1 MAKLRIAQ
9 SFKEKDLN
17 RSVYSLD
24 QNKITTFMQGLN
36 IPVKFEKMMPKDSF
50 TVDYRS
56 MIESMPLEGRQFNDW
71 KLRIMLFQSD
81 LANYY
86 SWMDNNSRLSS
97 VELKNKRHHTISS
110 WTFAGVNQSVY
121 QTVMGLLYP
130 EVTENGT
137 SVIQN
142 MRAKLSVFLGVD
154 VASEVGDNAQKNL
167 GVQPNS
173 LLDHI
178 EIPVGY
184 IQPFAN
190 VADDYST
197 VGQNFNADF
206 ILCYLDAV
214 RNYLV
219 NNQLESVPYFVPY
232 LPVLSSAGA
241 TTGRIKSYIG
251 SINLKAIDW
260 YLKSLRMQDDGV
272 DILKFMFDGGTL
284 SGDAVLHVPQIAT
297 WLCCLR
303 FGGLFLAQYERDML
317 NSLLYNVDTTDINVD
332 ISNGSFSINQ
342 LRLKNREQLRQD
354 RFDVSGGR
362 WKNLLRTVWGVDD
375 NSQMDIPRIVGASS
389 YYLSAKSV
397 MSQSNTEREEV
408 VDGETVSKGS
418 ALGQMAGV
426 FNTNDLN
433 THKFKVYTSNHSI
446 FFAIASI
453 VPDVVYCNGLGKY
466 LDKISF
472 DDEYYPQ
479 FDQIG
484 FEDVPRFRYN
494 ALPSKNPE
502 TGRFIF
508 DREGFFKPVGK
519 NIAFIELISNVN
531 RCHGKFSGDAYFGS
545 WVLRREFIETTPAG
559 VERPV
564 DRVTSY
570 VNPLE
575 WQYPFIAQGADNPN
589 FIFQIGF
596 DIRAVR
602 SKGKYFMPTLG
613 K

>member
-17 RSVYSLD
+17 RSVYSLN
-24 QNKITTFMQGLN
+24 QNKITTLMQGLN

-97 VELKNKRHHTISS
+97 AELKNKRHHTFSS
-110 WTFAGVNQSVY
+110 WNFVSSSTVY
-121 QTVMGLLYP
+121 ETVKGILYP
-130 EVTENGT
+130 EVTDSGT
-137 SVIQN
+137 STLVN
-142 MRAKLSVFLGVD
+142 MQKKMSVFGGNSSATVPSSVLLKRL
-154 VASEVGDNAQKNL
+154 S
-167 GVQPNS
+167 VQPNS

-184 IQPFAN
+184 FQPFQD
-190 VADDYST
+190 VTDDFDT

-219 NNQLESVPYFVPY
+219 NNQLDSVPYFVPY
-232 LPVLSSAGA
+232 LPVLNANG
-241 TTGRIKSYIG
+241 TTKDEFRTYIG
-251 SINLKAIDW
+251 SIPLKAIDW
-260 YLKSLRMQDDGV
+260 YLRQLRMQDNGV
-272 DILKFMFDGGTL
+272 DILKFMFDTRYKT
-284 SGDAVLHVPQIAT
+284 DPEAVINVPAMAT
-297 WLCCLR
+297 WLCTLR

-342 LRLKNREQLRQD
+342 FRLKNREQLLQD

-362 WKNLLRTVWGVDD
+362 WKNLLRTVWGVED

-397 MSQSNTEREEV
+397 MSQSNTESS
-408 VDGETVSKGS
+408 DGESGS

-433 THKFKVYTSNHSI
+433 THKFEVHASNHTI
-446 FFAIASI
+446 FFAIVSL

-494 ALPSKNPE
+494 ALPNRNPE
-502 TGRFIF
+502 TGVMVY
-508 DREGFFKPVGK
+508 DKPSFFKSVGK

-545 WVLRREFIETTPAG
+545 WVLRREFNETTPAG

-564 DRVTSY
+564 DRVTSF